1 MEEATETGDDDDPF
15 IVLTETKFS
24 SEHSKVAATLHSLK
38 QLPRRGNNAALT
50 PLMRLQ
56 MWRSCVHT
64 LSMENLRNLR
74 TKCQVKSA
82 VSLSMKRTFGHFEQP
97 LPMALDLGI
106 PPLQLQQAKQ
116 LCQLH
121 FKYTYGSPTT
131 PESLSGPCRRLRY
144 HELNTHKV
152 TKYNGRRHTAL
163 HERTVRLSR
172 LVSFHAP
179 SSYEPHAMPHDW
191 PRVWPPYCS
200 LMQVSWPTSCMH
212 PHKRAP
218 IAALRRRVPHPR
230 NCRPSA
236 LEVILPLHYHST
248 PHVPV
253 CAVR

>member
-1 MEEATETGDDDDPF
+1 M
-15 IVLTETKFS
+15 S
-24 SEHSKVAATLHSLK
+24 STLLLPPRE
-38 QLPRRGNNAALT
+38 QLCN
-50 PLMRLQ
+50 
-56 MWRSCVHT
+56 RSCSNKTHT
-64 LSMENLRNLR
+64 ATHTAEAYRSEPGE
-74 TKCQVKSA
+74 TSA
-82 VSLSMKRTFGHFEQP
+82 VTSAVG
-97 LPMALDLGI
+97 
-106 PPLQLQQAKQ
+106 
-116 LCQLH
+116 
-121 FKYTYGSPTT
+121 GSPL

-152 TKYNGRRHTAL
+152 TKYNGRRHSAL